1 MVYYFVAKDGHI
13 LYMGKDK
20 FENEKLL
27 KWAWPED
34 IWFHVDDL
42 SSAHVYLRMEKDE
55 TIDTIPKETLEECGQ
70 LVKKNSIEGCKKS
83 RVKVVYTEYLNL
95 LKTGDMDVG
104 AVSFIDEKK
113 RKYFD
118 VEEDK
123 EILKR
128 IVKTKDERFPDLEAE
143 RAEKLQEFK
152 REKLIVFK
160 ALKKEDLEREKKKQ
174 EEIDKW
180 INLEAVK
187 SDLLKSNKDS
197 CAEDDFM

>member
-1 MVYYFVAKDGHI
+1 MLELF
-13 LYMGKDK
+13 
-20 FENEKLL
+20 
-27 KWAWPED
+27 
-34 IWFHVDDL
+34 L
-42 SSAHVYLRMEKDE
+42 SEMK
-55 TIDTIPKETLEECGQ
+55 
-70 LVKKNSIEGCKKS
+70 
-83 RVKVVYTEYLNL
+83 
-95 LKTGDMDVG
+95 
-104 AVSFIDEKK
+104 KK

>member
-1 MVYYFVAKDGHI
+1 M
-13 LYMGKDK
+13 
-20 FENEKLL
+20 
-27 KWAWPED
+27 
-34 IWFHVDDL
+34 
-42 SSAHVYLRMEKDE
+42 
-55 TIDTIPKETLEECGQ
+55 
-70 LVKKNSIEGCKKS
+70 
-83 RVKVVYTEYLNL
+83 
-95 LKTGDMDVG
+95 
-104 AVSFIDEKK
+104 
-113 RKYFD
+113 
-118 VEEDK
+118 
-123 EILKR
+123 KR